1 MKVMNDTAWV
11 PLVLQIAGILVIMAE
26 IIIPSGGILSLVAA
40 GLIGYSLYLAFTTVS
55 ATAGYLFLAADAVI
69 LPLLVYVGLKLLEK
83 SPVTL
88 RRTLSSRDGVTSQ
101 ALNLES
107 LIGKQGTAVTDLR
120 PSGKALMEGKK
131 VDVVTRGDYISK
143 ESKIIVMKVTGN
155 QVIVEQLGR

>member
-1 MKVMNDTAWV
+1 MNEPAWV

-143 ESKIIVMKVTGN
+143 ESKIIVIQVTGN